1 MSHLTPWRRALLAL
15 LVPSALLA
23 LVPALAAAEPMTAA
37 DEPPVIANAGVKAG
51 AEPQSQEDFE
61 VELGFSLICP
71 SGAPLYASVAFTDA
85 NGETTEHLSHPCRGE
100 WAESTTTTPD
110 VLAEWSIN
118 SFPGFPPILAGEAG
132 MPPYVLFSPPPD
144 ASGPHPFLYQV
155 TDASGVIAQAPIT
168 AQTTPEQ
175 RISEGSTA
183 FQQDCAAPGDV
194 KREANG
200 SGYCILPAST
210 KYYAGWPAAP
220 PARTVVLLCASS
232 HMTTRVPR
240 VKPTRCNTLGPHQP
254 LADVAN
260 LADLTWRGWGE
271 AEASATGVELGDHRP
286 AAHLAASVRAYGL
299 EDCDEDE
306 ARYTR
311 LRVHDRSGTRVL
323 GLPGCPTT

>member
-1 MSHLTPWRRALLAL
+1 MSHLPLRQRM
-15 LVPSALLA
+15 LLA
-23 LVPALAAAEPMTAA
+23 LVASSAVLALAPALSAAEPMTAA

-61 VELGFSLICP
+61 VQLEFSLICL
-71 SGAPLYASVAFTDA
+71 SDAPLYASVAFTDA

-100 WAESTTTTPD
+100 WAESTTTPPD
-110 VLAEWSIN
+110 VIAEWSIN
-118 SFPGFPPILAGEAG
+118 SFPGFSPILAGEAG

-144 ASGPHPFLYQV
+144 ASGSHPFLYQV
-155 TDASGVIAQAPIT
+155 T
-168 AQTTPEQ
+168 AQTTPQE
-175 RISEGSTA
+175 RVSEGSSA
-183 FQQDCAAPGDV
+183 FQEDCAAPGDV

-210 KYYAGWPAAP
+210 KYYAGWPAASP
-220 PARTVVLLCASS
+220 TLMVVLLCASS
-232 HMTTRVPR
+232 HMTTRVSR
-240 VKPTRCNTLGPHQP
+240 VEPTRCNTLGPHQP
-254 LADVAN
+254 LADGAN

-311 LRVHDRSGTRVL
+311 LRVHDRRGTRVL